1 MLLNRWDQQLVTPV
15 ERPGG
20 AAPGGPAGRRTA
32 RRAKIGEVRLEPEG
46 IVAAM
51 ARTARKTRNVTVV
64 DNRPLA
70 RKIGGRI
77 RQARLRAGLTQAE
90 LAKGRYT
97 AAYISALELGH
108 AKPSMAALAF
118 IAERMG
124 VAVREFVGDDDLG
137 SKRLDA
143 DLLLASEDYE
153 GALDRYRSLLE
164 HATDRRR
171 RAEVLRG
178 MAEALCRLDRG
189 GEAIRFAAEA
199 SELFQIMHR
208 PVDAADAGYWLAYGH
223 FQQDNTTEARA
234 LLAGLLAAARS
245 GTAPVPDFQFR
256 VLMAIAGVEM
266 RDAEYHRAI
275 DYMEEARGLSDA
287 LDLRRRANLLSGLAM
302 SYREAGDLEAAV
314 TTGMQSLAL
323 YRAAQMERDEAG
335 LAGSLALTYMQVGNL
350 SRAEEL
356 LSSAVATLER
366 LGDPRQLAHIV
377 ESQAQVALARHDLD
391 AAEALLARTLS
402 LAEETGNFHAMASAR
417 RTASRI
423 ALERGD
429 ADAAATQL
437 EAALTVLREHGPKAR
452 LQETLAQLADLRR
465 TQGDLAGATDLYAE
479 ALKIHH

>member
-1 MLLNRWDQQLVTPV
+1 
-15 ERPGG
+15 
-20 AAPGGPAGRRTA
+20 
-32 RRAKIGEVRLEPEG
+32 
-46 IVAAM
+46 M

-70 RKIGGRI
+70 RKIGSRI

-124 VAVREFVGDDDLG
+124 VPVREFVGDDDLG

-143 DLLLASEDYE
+143 DLLLASEDYQ
-153 GALDRYRSLLE
+153 GALERYESLLE

-171 RAEVLRG
+171 RAEALRG

-189 GEAIRFAAEA
+189 GEAIRLASEA
-199 SELFQIMHR
+199 GELFQAMHR
-208 PVDAADAGYWLAYGH
+208 PADAADAGYWLAYGH
-223 FQQDNTTEARA
+223 FQQDNTAEARA
-234 LLAGLLAAARS
+234 LLSGLLAGARA
-245 GTAPVPDFQFR
+245 GIAPVPDFQFR

-275 DYMEEARGLSDA
+275 DYMEEARGLSDS

-314 TTGMQSLAL
+314 TTGVQSLGL
-323 YRAAQMERDEAG
+323 YHAAQMEQDEAI
-335 LAGSLALTYMQVGNL
+335 LACSLALTYMQVGNL

-356 LSSAVATLER
+356 LTSAVATAER
-366 LGDPRQLAHIV
+366 LRDTRLLPHVV
-377 ESQAQVALARHDLD
+377 ESQAQVALARQDLD
-391 AAEALLARTLS
+391 TADALVARTLT
-402 LAEETGNFHAMASAR
+402 LAEETGNHHAMASAR
-417 RTASRI
+417 QTASRI

-429 ADAAATQL
+429 MAAASDN
-437 EAALTVLREHGPKAR
+437 LRTAVEILRAHGPKAR
-452 LQETLAQLADLRR
+452 LPDVLGQLADIRR
-465 TQGDLAGATDLYAE
+465 SMGDLAEATDLYAE
-479 ALKIHH
+479 ALRIRR

>member
-1 MLLNRWDQQLVTPV
+1 MP
-15 ERPGG
+15 
-20 AAPGGPAGRRTA
+20 
-32 RRAKIGEVRLEPEG
+32 
-46 IVAAM
+46 
-51 ARTARKTRNVTVV
+51 RTARKTRNVTVV

-70 RKIGGRI
+70 LRIGARI
-77 RQARLRAGLTQAE
+77 RQARLRAGMTQAE
-90 LAKGRYT
+90 LVKGRYT

-118 IAERMG
+118 IAERLG
-124 VAVREFVGDDDLG
+124 IPVREFVGDDELG
-137 SKRLDA
+137 PSRLEA
-143 DLLLASEDYE
+143 DILLAAGEYQA
-153 GALDRYRSLLE
+153 ALDRYQSLLE

-171 RAEVLRG
+171 RAEVLCG
-178 MAEALCRLDRG
+178 MAETLCRLERG
-189 GEAIRFAAEA
+189 GEAIMLAAEA
-199 SELFQIMHR
+199 SELFQAMHR
-208 PVDAADAGYWLAYGH
+208 PLDAADAGYWLAYGH

-234 LLAGLLAAARS
+234 LLSGLLAAARA
-245 GTAPVPDFQFR
+245 GTAPVPDFEFR

-275 DYMEEARGLSDA
+275 DYMEEARGLSDS
-287 LDLRRRANLLSGLAM
+287 LDLRRQANLLSGLAM

-314 TTGMQSLAL
+314 TTGVQSLAL
-323 YRAAQMERDEAG
+323 YRAAQMERDEAT

-391 AAEALLARTLS
+391 TADALLVRTLS
-402 LAEETGNFHAMASAR
+402 LAEETGNHHAMASAR
-417 RTASRI
+417 QTASRI

-429 ADAAATQL
+429 VDAAAAQL
-437 EAALTVLREHGPKAR
+437 EAAVQTLREHGPKAR
-452 LQETLAQLADLRR
+452 LQEALAQLGDLRR

-479 ALKIHH
+479 ALKIRH

>member
-1 MLLNRWDQQLVTPV
+1 
-15 ERPGG
+15 
-20 AAPGGPAGRRTA
+20 
-32 RRAKIGEVRLEPEG
+32 
-46 IVAAM
+46 M

-124 VAVREFVGDDDLG
+124 VPVREFVGDDDLG
-137 SKRLDA
+137 PSRLEA
-143 DLLLASEDYE
+143 DLLLASGEYQA
-153 GALDRYRSLLE
+153 ALDRYQSLLD

-178 MAEALCRLDRG
+178 MAEALCRLERG

-199 SELFQIMHR
+199 SELFQAMHR
-208 PVDAADAGYWLAYGH
+208 PTDAADAGYWLAYGH
-223 FQQDNTTEARA
+223 YQQDNTTEARA
-234 LLAGLLAAARS
+234 LLSGLLATARA
-245 GTAPVPDFQFR
+245 GAAPVPDFQFR

-275 DYMEEARGLSDA
+275 DYMEEARGLSGS
-287 LDLRRRANLLSGLAM
+287 LDLRRQANLLSGLAM

-314 TTGMQSLAL
+314 ATGVQSLAL
-323 YRAAQMERDEAG
+323 YRAAEMERDEAT
-335 LAGSLALTYMQVGNL
+335 LASDLALTYMEVGNL

-356 LSSAVATLER
+356 LSSAVETVER
-366 LGDPRQLAHIV
+366 LGDTLRLAHIV
-377 ESQAQVALARHDLD
+377 ESQAQVALARHELD
-391 AAEALLARTLS
+391 TAEALVAQTLS
-402 LAEETGNFHAMASAR
+402 LSEEAGNHHAKASAR
-417 RTASRI
+417 QTASRI

-429 ADAAATQL
+429 TDGAAENLRLA
-437 EAALTVLREHGPKAR
+437 VDILREHGPKAR
-452 LQETLAQLADLRR
+452 LQEALGQLADLRR
-465 TQGDLAGATDLYAE
+465 SMGDLAGATDLYAE
-479 ALKIHH
+479 ALRIRR